1 MRLIK
6 AVIALLFVVVGVLFG
21 ALNRTPVSI
30 DLGFYTIE
38 SANLGTSLLA
48 AVLAG
53 ALLAGAIVAGLVLTA
68 AVVWPLRRQL
78 RRGPPTAEPL
88 APEHHE

>member
-6 AVIALLFVVVGVLFG
+6 AIVALLFIAVGVLFG

-30 DLGFYTIE
+30 DLGFHSIPQ
-38 SANLGTSLLA
+38 ANLGTSLLA
-48 AVLAG
+48 AVLLG
-53 ALLAGAIVAGLVLTA
+53 ALLAGAVLTA

-78 RRGPPTAEPL
+78 RRGPA
-88 APEHHE
+88 APEPDAPQAHE

>member
-6 AVIALLFVVVGVLFG
+6 AIIALLFVVVGVVFG

-30 DLGFYTIE
+30 DLGFYTIGQ
-38 SANLGTSLLA
+38 ANLGTSLLA

-53 ALLAGAIVAGLVLTA
+53 AIIAGLVLTA

-78 RRGPPTAEPL
+78 RRLPPAAEPA

>member
-6 AVIALLFVVVGVLFG
+6 AVIALLFVAAGVLFG

-30 DLGFYTIE
+30 DLGFATIE
-38 SANLGTSLLA
+38 KANLGTSLLA

-53 ALLAGAIVAGLVLTA
+53 AIIAGGVLTA

-78 RRGPPTAEPL
+78 RRAPLVNEPA

>member
-6 AVIALLFVVVGVLFG
+6 AIIALLFVAVGVLFG

-30 DLGFYTIE
+30 DLGFLTIE
-38 SANLGTSLLA
+38 RANLGTSLLA

-53 ALLAGAIVAGLVLTA
+53 AVIAGLVLTA

-78 RRGPPTAEPL
+78 RRVPPIVEPT

>member
-6 AVIALLFVVVGVLFG
+6 ALVALLFVAVGVLFG

-30 DLGFYTIE
+30 DLGFLAIAR
-38 SANLGTSLLA
+38 ANLGTSLLA
-48 AVLAG
+48 AVLF
-53 ALLAGAIVAGLVLTA
+53 GAIIAGLVLTV

-78 RRGPPTAEPL
+78 RRGLVSPEPTASER
-88 APEHHE
+88 HD

>member
-6 AVIALLFVVVGVLFG
+6 ALVALLFVAVGVLFG

-30 DLGFYTIE
+30 DLGFY
-38 SANLGTSLLA
+38 SLANANLGTSLLA
-48 AVLAG
+48 AVL
-53 ALLAGAIVAGLVLTA
+53 LGAIVAGVVLTA

-78 RRGPPTAEPL
+78 RRGPLAAEP
-88 APEHHE
+88 ATPEHHE

>member
-53 ALLAGAIVAGLVLTA
+53 ALLAGLVLTA

-78 RRGPPTAEPL
+78 RRAPSAADPTATDS
-88 APEHHE
+88 HE

>member
-6 AVIALLFVVVGVLFG
+6 AIIALLFVAVGVLFG

-30 DLGFYTIE
+30 DLGFATIGH
-38 SANLGTSLLA
+38 ANLGTSLLA

-53 ALLAGAIVAGLVLTA
+53 AILAGGVLTV

-78 RRGPPTAEPL
+78 RRSPSTPDTA

>member
-6 AVIALLFVVVGVLFG
+6 AIIALLFVAVGVLFG

-30 DLGFYTIE
+30 DLGFATIE
-38 SANLGTSLLA
+38 QANLGTSLLA
-48 AVLAG
+48 AV
-53 ALLAGAIVAGLVLTA
+53 LAGAIVAGLVLTA
-68 AVVWPLRRQL
+68 AVVWPLRMQL

>member
-6 AVIALLFVVVGVLFG
+6 AIIALLFVAVGVIFG

-30 DLGFYTIE
+30 DLGFLTIE
-38 SANLGTSLLA
+38 RANLGTSLLA
-48 AVLAG
+48 SVLAG
-53 ALLAGAIVAGLVLTA
+53 AIIAGLVLTA

-78 RRGPPTAEPL
+78 RRLPATVEPA

>member
-6 AVIALLFVVVGVLFG
+6 AIVALLFVAFGVLFG
-21 ALNRTPVSI
+21 ALNRTPVRI
-30 DLGFYTIE
+30 DLGLATIDH
-38 SANLGTSLLA
+38 ANLGTSLLA

-53 ALLAGAIVAGLVLTA
+53 ALLAGGALTV

-78 RRGPPTAEPL
+78 RRPPTAVEPA

>member
-6 AVIALLFVVVGVLFG
+6 ALIALMFVAVGVLFG
-21 ALNRTPVSI
+21 ALNRTPVRI
-30 DLGFYTIE
+30 DLGFASIDQ
-38 SANLGTSLLA
+38 ANLGTSLLA

-53 ALLAGAIVAGLVLTA
+53 AIVAGLVLTV

-78 RRGPPTAEPL
+78 RQPAAAETP

>member
-6 AVIALLFVVVGVLFG
+6 AIIALLFIAVGVLFG
-21 ALNRTPVSI
+21 ALNRSPVSI

-38 SANLGTSLLA
+38 HANLGTSLLA
-48 AVLAG
+48 AVLS
-53 ALLAGAIVAGLVLTA
+53 GAIIAGLVLTA

-78 RRGPPTAEPL
+78 RRSPVAAEPTS
-88 APEHHE
+88 PQPHE

>member
-6 AVIALLFVVVGVLFG
+6 AVIALLFVAVGVLFG

-30 DLGFYTIE
+30 DLGFATIE
-38 SANLGTSLLA
+38 KANLGTSLLA
-48 AVLAG
+48 AVLS
-53 ALLAGAIVAGLVLTA
+53 GAILAGLVLTA

-78 RRGPPTAEPL
+78 RRPPPATESTVAQN
-88 APEHHE
+88 HE

>member
-6 AVIALLFVVVGVLFG
+6 AMIALLFVAVGVLFG

-30 DLGFYTIE
+30 DLGFATIGH
-38 SANLGTSLLA
+38 ANLGTSLLA

-53 ALLAGAIVAGLVLTA
+53 AILAGGVLTV

-78 RRGPPTAEPL
+78 RRAPAATDPAT
-88 APEHHE
+88 PEHHE

>member
-6 AVIALLFVVVGVLFG
+6 AIIALLFVAVGVLFG

-30 DLGFYTIE
+30 DLGFATIGH
-38 SANLGTSLLA
+38 ANLGTSLLA

-53 ALLAGAIVAGLVLTA
+53 AILAGGVLTV

-78 RRGPPTAEPL
+78 RRGPATPDTA

>member
-6 AVIALLFVVVGVLFG
+6 AIIALLFVAVGVLFG
-21 ALNRTPVSI
+21 ALNRTPVAI
-30 DLGFYTIE
+30 DLGFTTIE
-38 SANLGTSLLA
+38 QANLGTTLLA

-53 ALLAGAIVAGLVLTA
+53 ALIAGLVLTA

-78 RRGPPTAEPL
+78 RRSPPAIEPI
-88 APEHHE
+88 AAEHHD

>member
-6 AVIALLFVVVGVLFG
+6 AVIALLFIAVGVLFG

-38 SANLGTSLLA
+38 HANLGTSLLA
-48 AVLAG
+48 AVLSG
-53 ALLAGAIVAGLVLTA
+53 AVIAGLVLTA

-78 RRGPPTAEPL
+78 RRAPLAAEPA

>member
-6 AVIALLFVVVGVLFG
+6 AIVALLFVAVGVLFG

-30 DLGFYTIE
+30 DLGFFTIE
-38 SANLGTSLLA
+38 QANLGTSLLA
-48 AVLAG
+48 AVLS
-53 ALLAGAIVAGLVLTA
+53 GAIVAGLVLTA

-78 RRGPPTAEPL
+78 RRLPVAAEPS

>member
-6 AVIALLFVVVGVLFG
+6 AIIALLFVAVGVLFG

-30 DLGFYTIE
+30 DLGFATIE
-38 SANLGTSLLA
+38 KANLGTSLLA

-53 ALLAGAIVAGLVLTA
+53 ALVAGLVLTA
-68 AVVWPLRRQL
+68 AVVWPLRRQQ
-78 RRGPPTAEPL
+78 RRAPAAIEPTS
-88 APEHHE
+88 PEHHE

>member
-6 AVIALLFVVVGVLFG
+6 AVIALLFVAVGVLFG

-30 DLGFYTIE
+30 DLGFTTIE
-38 SANLGTSLLA
+38 QANLGTSLLA
-48 AVLAG
+48 AV
-53 ALLAGAIVAGLVLTA
+53 LAGAIVAGLVLTA

-78 RRGPPTAEPL
+78 RRAPL
-88 APEHHE
+88 AIEPATPEHHE